1 MLTIQTLAGP
11 HQTARLSALKKNSA
25 WRWDKFK
32 TFLHHFYHPQHFT
45 QLFLIISDIIGFSAV
60 RASGFSRVGESRI
73 FFENTVRDHELQK
86 HFTAWISS
94 EKNCSYFQNLDLQV
108 EWQVTDSGY
117 GWDRSLSLFVCHK
130 AGLYFFTFSVK
141 ADADQGDNYKYE

>member
-1 MLTIQTLAGP
+1 MLGI
-11 HQTARLSALKKNSA
+11 
-25 WRWDKFK
+25 
-32 TFLHHFYHPQHFT
+32 FL
-45 QLFLIISDIIGFSAV
+45 FSKDLL
-60 RASGFSRVGESRI
+60 G
-73 FFENTVRDHELQK
+73 T
-86 HFTAWISS
+86 
-94 EKNCSYFQNLDLQV
+94 SYFQNYAVQV